1 MSEHSAIEN
10 VHFDIQLDELL
21 TCDPKNINC
30 PFFGKIGFSFP
41 DIASLCI
48 PYWQRDYD
56 WGKGLIAR
64 FIDDLEKSSS
74 HPFRVGTVVLGRLAG
89 SNEFIV
95 IDGQQRLRTINNLC
109 LYAQKCEALSLPLY
123 YGVGEDKLLLNKELC
138 ESTDQATAE
147 QISAFTNWDKTIDVS
162 VNLKDLLKRIHLHV
176 IVATFNTGGIE
187 DVEGAFNRAM
197 SSLFSRINVQ
207 AKPLDDIDLV
217 KARLLLRL
225 REKEDIDVSSFSR
238 VWETARAI
246 VMTNSNCGEVDKLL
260 NTKLDDRGIEKIE
273 EYIDKD
279 MDDETLRLQ
288 FSRYLLMV
296 NALYRNDIGFI
307 KQYSSSD
314 LRAING
320 PIKEKFQDLLSDA
333 PLQAV
338 EGFFKT
344 LEEVNNIFLQWRP
357 YLLVRRSQLIEDNE
371 IYTKDAEVDRLK
383 LRFLQMQCVVN
394 AGSPSSRNW
403 LESKFLF
410 LILKE
415 LLNSP
420 DAYSNQSTFE
430 ELLRNLENNL
440 FTQISDQNESGLT
453 ARDWFL
459 WRTLFD
465 KSEQESYLKQIML
478 KGLSAMDLK
487 KFNNYQSLEDLYDE
501 IRKISKNHIVDFPR
515 VTGATQIEHW
525 VARTD
530 NKSKLC
536 EDFANKAHIAV
547 GVNQSLSDKRVQEKA
562 TNIKGEWWP
571 TLKFLAIVTQLHDL
585 KEIKTQQDSTDK
597 GTENIENFLKMLKD
611 FWTQVNLGLNGSEGN
626 LK

>member
-1 MSEHSAIEN
+1 MSDHSTIEN

-21 TCDPKNINC
+21 TCDPININC
-30 PFFGKIGFSFP
+30 PFFEKIGFP
-41 DIASLCI
+41 LPKIASLCI

-64 FIDDLEKSSS
+64 FIDDLEKSHS
-74 HPFRVGTVVLGRLAG
+74 HPFRVGTVVLGRLAD

-109 LYAQKCEALSLPLY
+109 LYAQNSNDLSLPLY
-123 YGVGEDKLLLNKELC
+123 YGVGEDKLLLTKELC
-138 ESTDQATAE
+138 ETKDQATLE
-147 QISAFTNWDKTIDVS
+147 QIGAFTNWDKTIDSS

-176 IVATFNTGGIE
+176 IVATFNTDGME

-197 SSLFSRINVQ
+197 SSLFSRINAQ

-225 REKEDIDVSSFSR
+225 REKEDVNVSRFSK

-246 VMTNSNCGEVDKLL
+246 VMTNSNCREVDKLL
-260 NTKLDDRGIEKIE
+260 NTKLDDRGIENIE
-273 EYIDKD
+273 EYIAKD

-320 PIKEKFQDLLSDA
+320 PIKEKFQDLLNDVS
-333 PLQAV
+333 LQAA
-338 EGFFKT
+338 ETFFET
-344 LEEVNNIFLQWRP
+344 LEKVNNIFLQWRP
-357 YLLVRRSQLIEDNE
+357 YLLVRRSQLIEKAIHTTDS
-371 IYTKDAEVDRLK
+371 EVDRLK

-415 LLNSP
+415 ILNS
-420 DAYSNQSTFE
+420 SNAHSNESTIE

-440 FTQISDQNESGLT
+440 FSRISEQNESGLT

-465 KSEQESYLKQIML
+465 KTEPERELEMVML
-478 KGLSAMDLK
+478 NGLSEIDLTKFGCSRSSMDLYK
-487 KFNNYQSLEDLYDE
+487 EM
-501 IRKISKNHIVDFPR
+501 RKIGKDYIEMFPSM
-515 VTGATQIEHW
+515 TGATQIEHW

-530 NKSKLC
+530 NKSKHC

-547 GVNQSLSDKRVQEKA
+547 GVNQSLSDKRIQEKA
-562 TNIKGEWWP
+562 TNIEAKWWP

-597 GTENIENFLKMLKD
+597 GTENIDIFLEMLQK
-611 FWTQVNLGLNGSEGN
+611 FWSKVNLELNGSLGN
-626 LK
+626 PK